1 MTDKSDELGSSHKA
15 NNPMDRR
22 TVLGSGAAMVGGLIA
37 AQMLPGAA
45 KAAAAKQPAAP
56 PPNTFTV
63 GIVGEAMVTRSFS
76 MQTEPEFLGI
86 RKLLQ
91 DSDLAYGHMEMNI
104 VADDEM
110 KWTPRG
116 PVGQA
121 GYLYAPPQI
130 AKDLK
135 WLGLDA
141 MSLAQN
147 HSLDWGP
154 EGLLGTI
161 RHCEDNGIGHAGTG
175 INLEVARA
183 PGFFEVEKG
192 RMALVSIAS
201 GNNAYEW
208 AGYAKGKHP
217 GRPGV
222 NPMRMR
228 TINRVTK
235 AAADQLKG
243 VARSLGNNNPRLA
256 DLKEFS
262 IGGGAAGVGA
272 TGFTGAVYQESD
284 HFEITSEAFPADVR
298 ANLRSVDE
306 AAKMADFVL
315 VAQHNSTSEAGRGTK
330 PSAFIVDFARKAI
343 DAGADMYLG
352 HGWHTFLGI
361 EIYKGKPIFY
371 GLGSFFWESQWITDV
386 PADEFES
393 YNVDMDNLS
402 AVNVAVGNLH
412 PEGSDD
418 WGWSAVYQCRYVDKK
433 LTEIVLHPI
442 EMGFD
447 FSGPKPVRNR
457 QIGKGDMKYLDG
469 SPRLATGANGQAI
482 LEKLAKV
489 CQERG
494 TRLEIK
500 DGVGTIRV

>member
-1 MTDKSDELGSSHKA
+1 MAEKFDDFENEPTM
-15 NNPMDRR
+15 NNPIDRR
-22 TVLGSGAAMVGGLIA
+22 TMLSTGAAMVGGLIA
-37 AQMLPGAA
+37 GQMLPGVA
-45 KAAAAKQPAAP
+45 KAAAAKPAAP
-56 PPNTFTV
+56 PANTFTV
-63 GIVGEAMVTRSFS
+63 GIFGEAMVTRSFS
-76 MQTEPEFLGI
+76 MLTDPNFLGI

-91 DSDLAYGHMEMNI
+91 ESDLAYGHMEMNI
-104 VADDEM
+104 AADEEM

-121 GYLYAPPQI
+121 GYLYASPQI
-130 AKDLK
+130 AKDLR
-135 WLGLDA
+135 WLGADV

-161 RHCEDNGIGHAGTG
+161 RHCGENGIACAGTG
-175 INLEVARA
+175 INLEAARA

-208 AGYAKGKHP
+208 AGLPKGKHP

-228 TINRVTK
+228 TINRVPK
-235 AAADQLKG
+235 ATADQLKA
-243 VARSLGNNNPRLA
+243 VAKSLGTLNARA
-256 DLKEFS
+256 AEAKEFTVA
-262 IGGGAAGVGA
+262 GGAAGVGA
-272 TGFTGAVYQESD
+272 TGFTGAVFQESD
-284 HFEITSEAFPADVR
+284 HFEITSEAYAPDVR
-298 ANLRSVDE
+298 GNLRSVDE
-306 AAKMADFVL
+306 AQKMADFVL

-393 YNVDMDNLS
+393 YNVDMDNLT
-402 AVNVAVGNLH
+402 AVNAAAGNLH

-418 WGWSAVYQCRYVDKK
+418 WGWSAVFQVKYVDKK

-442 EMGFD
+442 EMGYD
-447 FSGPKPVRNR
+447 FTGEKPVRNR
-457 QIGKGDMKYLDG
+457 VIGRGEMKYLDG
-469 SPRLATGANGQAI
+469 SPRLATGANGQKI

-494 TRLEIK
+494 TRLDIK
-500 DGVGTIRV
+500 DGVGTIKV